1 MRRVFKTRS
10 FARWS
15 RKVPIADDVLCA
27 AVEEMASGLVD
38 ADLGGHVYQKRVPV
52 PGRGKRGGARTIIG
66 SNLGDRWFFLFGFE
80 KNERA
85 AIDARELGHC
95 RRSLAR
101 CSSWMRSCW
110 IRRAL
115 RVRSWRFVMK
125 KRRLLDEMHE
135 TARGLVEQCP
145 SCVHERA
152 RPPGRGGQ
160 VTNYGSRLT
169 TRIVS
174 VCAL

>member
-66 SNLGDRWFFLFGFE
+66 GNLGDRWFFLFGFE

-85 AIDARELGHC
+85 AIDARELAA
-95 RRSLAR
+95 LQA
-101 CSSWMRSCW
+101 
-110 IRRAL
+110 IARAL
-115 RVRSWRFVMK
+115 LELDAK
-125 KRRLLDEMHE
+125 LLDKAGAEGEIVEICHE
-135 TARGLVEQCP
+135 EA
-145 SCVHERA
+145 S
-152 RPPGRGGQ
+152 
-160 VTNYGSRLT
+160 S
-169 TRIVS
+169 TR
-174 VCAL
+174 